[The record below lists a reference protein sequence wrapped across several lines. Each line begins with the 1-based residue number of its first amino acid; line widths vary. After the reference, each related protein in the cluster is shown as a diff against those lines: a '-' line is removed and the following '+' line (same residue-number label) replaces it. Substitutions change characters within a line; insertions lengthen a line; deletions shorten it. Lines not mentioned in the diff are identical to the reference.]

1 MEDLEHAILSLKLA
15 STALALAETN
25 TRKYTCPQRRA
36 TWTQTNQ
43 ALEPT
48 LAASTQSAQRAESS
62 LFKGEPKIAKV
73 SFLLILNL
81 PIEPLHINLKKNVP
95 GPGTYGYGI
104 EINKYGVYG
113 LSTIE
118 NSRAAAWSPSKK
130 RFMDDLRHKRDIPGP
145 GDYDPSDQ
153 IGGTSQYLLSNFK
166 SYGTRKYMPNTQHS
180 SRGPAPTKSETPGP
194 GTYQAPSD
202 FGYLELNKPTSPRSP
217 GRTARTATILSSRG
231 GARRNSLMSHRNS

>member
-1 MEDLEHAILSLKLA
+1 M
-15 STALALAETN
+15 
-25 TRKYTCPQRRA
+25 
-36 TWTQTNQ
+36 
-43 ALEPT
+43 
-48 LAASTQSAQRAESS
+48 
-62 LFKGEPKIAKV
+62 
-73 SFLLILNL
+73 
-81 PIEPLHINLKKNVP
+81 HINLKKNVP

-130 RFMDDLRHKRDIPGP
+130 RFVDDLRHKKDLPGP